1 MLTKFEYKGNSIRKS
16 ESVLPIINDQI
27 SGNDELII
35 DNDYS
40 DTNLWRICTDCLK
53 KWQHKLW
60 FYTGGE
66 RIPIEIQPEGI
77 FLKYCNVNSQ
87 FLF

>member
-1 MLTKFEYKGNSIRKS
+1 MLTKLEYKENSIRKS

-35 DNDYS
+35 DFEYS
-40 DTNLWRICTDCLK
+40 FINLWRICTDCWK
-53 KWQHKLW
+53 KWHYKLW
-60 FYTGGE
+60 FYTGGK
-66 RIPIEIQPEGI
+66 RIPIDIQPEGI

-87 FLF
+87 FLS